1 MTDKNKKIMQIE
13 DTFKINKAELTFEG
27 IRYINRCATNCI
39 SVPFVNESIV
49 SKINKE
55 STAYLFT
62 SYHSFSFKRD
72 LDNNKKQ
79 EIINK
84 IINVAKAIPG
94 YVDNEIKEKQ
104 IIKHFGP
111 YYWSGSEDTG
121 RDEVEIYCYYE

>member
-1 MTDKNKKIMQIE
+1 MEDKNKKIMQIE
-13 DTFKINKAELTFEG
+13 DTFKINKANLTFEG
-27 IRYINRCATNCI
+27 IHYINRCATNCI
-39 SVPFVNESIV
+39 NVPFVNKSIV

-55 STAYLFT
+55 NTTYLLT

-72 LDNNKKQ
+72 LANNKKQ

-94 YVDNEIKEKQ
+94 YVDSEIKEKQ

-121 RDEVEIYCYYE
+121 RDAVEIYCYYE